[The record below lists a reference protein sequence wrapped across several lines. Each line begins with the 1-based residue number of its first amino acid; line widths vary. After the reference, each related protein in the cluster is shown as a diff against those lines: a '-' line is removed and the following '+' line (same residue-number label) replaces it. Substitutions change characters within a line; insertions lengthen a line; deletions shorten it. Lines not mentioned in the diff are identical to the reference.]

1 MLSFLKTPNDIENEI
16 KTKFKQKRKYLKLSQ
31 KELSIKSG
39 VSLGSLKRFEQ
50 TGKISF
56 SSLLQLAVVLECLDD
71 FSNICN
77 QKEEFKSI
85 EDILK

>member
-39 VSLGSLKRFEQ
+39 ISLGSIKRFEQ

>member
-1 MLSFLKTPNDIENEI
+1 MLSFLKTPNDIEQEI
-16 KTKFKQKRKYLKLSQ
+16 KTKFKQKRKSLKLSQ
-31 KELSIKSG
+31 KELSTKSG

-56 SSLLQLAVVLECLDD
+56 SSLLQLAVVLGCLEE
-71 FSNICN
+71 FSNLCN

>member
-16 KTKFKQKRKYLKLSQ
+16 KIKFKQKRKFLKLSQ

-39 VSLGSLKRFEQ
+39 ISLGSLKRFEQ

>member
-16 KTKFKQKRKYLKLSQ
+16 KTKFKQKRKSLKLSQ
-31 KELSIKSG
+31 KELSTKSG
-39 VSLGSLKRFEQ
+39 ISLGSIKRFEQ

-56 SSLLQLAVVLECLDD
+56 SSLLQLAVVLGCLEE

-77 QKEEFKSI
+77 KKEEFKSI

>member
-39 VSLGSLKRFEQ
+39 ISLGSIKRFEQ

-77 QKEEFKSI
+77 QKEKFKSI

>member
-1 MLSFLKTPNDIENEI
+1 MLSFLKAPNDIENEI
-16 KTKFKQKRKYLKLSQ
+16 KTKFKQKRKSLKLSQ
-31 KELSIKSG
+31 KELSTKSG
-39 VSLGSLKRFEQ
+39 ISLGSLKRFEQ

-56 SSLLQLAVVLECLDD
+56 SSLLQLAVVLECLEE

-77 QKEEFKSI
+77 QKEEFKTI

>member
-1 MLSFLKTPNDIENEI
+1 MLSFLKALNDIENEI
-16 KTKFKQKRKYLKLSQ
+16 KTKFKQKRKSLKLSQ
-31 KELSIKSG
+31 KELSTKSG
-39 VSLGSLKRFEQ
+39 ISLGSLKRFEQ

-56 SSLLQLAVVLECLDD
+56 SSLLQLAVVLECLEE

-77 QKEEFKSI
+77 QKEEFKTI